1 MPKYRVELTDGRQFA
16 VDADNE
22 DLAHQA
28 ALNYVMQ
35 PAQEQS
41 SGLDFT
47 ADMLRKFKQGA
58 ALGFGDEASGALKAA
73 FGGRGAEGDTFAERY
88 RNARDYERAAY
99 NKATD
104 RTGLYGTAAELAGS
118 IAPGIAAGEIVGA
131 AGAARSTLPALQ
143 VAALTALPA
152 IEGAAPSVARAVSAG
167 PLANAMATG
176 ALTGAVQGVGDTE
189 DMMDAP
195 VAALGGGVV
204 GSLGGALG
212 YGAGKGLE
220 RLARFTNTTPRV
232 ADAPSLDELQ
242 AAYKDYYDRF
252 TNAGG
257 VFTQQGLDDLA
268 GAVRNRLG
276 EMGWQPELGPKVGA
290 FNKAMDRARR
300 GSGVPSGAESL
311 NNVAT
316 PQQIQNLRRIASKNI
331 GKSPDPTERAYGTA
345 IIDEI
350 DSFLENLKPGQYATP
365 PGASNSVAED
375 LQRANRIFSQY
386 SKASEVE
393 KSLGEAERRAASTYS
408 GGNINNAMRQEMRKV
423 YERMLKRGGLS
434 DDEKAAFETSI
445 RGSRPENVARGVGK
459 LAASR
464 GGVMS
469 LLNLGGMY
477 ANPGLMVPLSMTA
490 EGAKY
495 LGDRLTRRNLEEVSR
510 VIRAGGRRRPVAPP
524 PNAIERGASRLPS
537 ILSGPGGAAAVRG
550 LL

>member
-1 MPKYRVELTDGRQFA
+1 MPTFEIQTADGSVFE
-16 VDADNE
+16 VDAINE
-22 DLAHQA
+22 AA
-28 ALNYVMQ
+28 ALGALGM
-35 PAQEQS
+35 PAQPSS
-41 SGLDFT
+41 SGGAAQFT

-99 NKATD
+99 DRATD
-104 RTGLYGTAAELAGS
+104 RTGLYGTAAEFAGS
-118 IAPGIAAGEIVGA
+118 IAPGMAAGEIVGA

-143 VAALTALPA
+143 GATRTALPA
-152 IEGAAPSVARAVSAG
+152 IEGAAPSAARAASAG

-176 ALTGAVQGVGDTE
+176 ALTGAVQGVGDTT
-189 DMMDAP
+189 DIMDAP
-195 VAALGGGVV
+195 VAAAGGGVV

-220 RLARFTNTTPRV
+220 RLARVTNTTPRV
-232 ADAPSLDELQ
+232 ADAPSLDALKSG
-242 AAYKDYYDRF
+242 YKDYYDRF

-257 VFTQQGLDDLA
+257 VFTQEGLDDLA

-276 EMGWQPELGPKVGA
+276 EMGWQPELGPKVNA
-290 FNKAMDRARR
+290 FNRAMERARR
-300 GSGVPSGAESL
+300 GSGVPSGAGNL
-311 NNVAT
+311 NQVAT
-316 PQQIQNLRRIASKNI
+316 PRQIQNLRRIAGDVADSN
-331 GKSPDPTERAYGTA
+331 DPTERAYGTA

-350 DSFLENLKPGQYATP
+350 DGFLENLQPGQYATP
-365 PGASNSVAED
+365 PGASNSLAQD
-375 LQRANRIFSQY
+375 LQRANRLFSQH

-393 KSLGEAERRAASTYS
+393 KALGQAERRAASTYS
-408 GGNINNAMRQEMRKV
+408 GGNENNAMRQEMRKV

-434 DDEKAAFETSI
+434 EDEKAVFETAI
-445 RGSRPENVARGVGK
+445 RGGTSENIARGVGK

-477 ANPGLMVPLSMTA
+477 ANPALMVPLSVTA

-495 LGDRLTRRNLEEVSR
+495 LGDRLTRRNLDEVSR
-510 VIRAGGRRRPVAPP
+510 VIRAGGRRRPAAPP
-524 PNAIERGASRLPS
+524 PNAIERGARQLPS
-537 ILSGPGGAAAVRG
+537 LLSGPAGAMAVRG